1 MATTTPPAT
10 CPGCGAGQVEN
21 SMYLLQFGEQFY
33 TCKAVWTTRS
43 GFVHFCVNAFA
54 WAAQHRPLLGE
65 LVAALERLLRATE
78 ILTLDDN
85 YAQEYDSEVKEWQAA
100 DVAAR
105 AALAKVAAQD

>member
-1 MATTTPPAT
+1 MATTTPPAA
-10 CPGCGAGQVEN
+10 CPGCGKPQAGTDY
-21 SMYLLQFGEQFY
+21 SGHIYLYECGSQFVG
-33 TCKAVWTTRS
+33 RS
-43 GFVHFCVNAFA
+43 GKWNAYCEDAWA

-85 YAQEYDSEVKEWQAA
+85 YAQEYDSEVKEWKAA